1 VQLKFLGS
9 WTPKEDLEDL
19 SERVRKRS
27 VFKLKMADFGLRNGQ
42 NQGFSVTDS

>member
-1 VQLKFLGS
+1 VYLKFLGF

-27 VFKLKMADFGLRNGQ
+27 VFGSKWLIFGLKTGKIW
-42 NQGFSVTDS
+42 GL